1 MGLSEIKKIVKTG
14 PIDRG
19 YYLFGQDEKGYHLLM
34 QTQTNELL
42 GHLGDSVPRLE
53 DPPLITGKGRY
64 AGDMNFPNQLHMRI
78 VRSPIAHGKILGIN
92 LDKAMAVPGVIAV
105 WTSEDIQDVPPID
118 FREGSN
124 PALALFRQYP
134 LARERVRY
142 VGDPLAAVFA
152 EDPYIAEDAAELVGL
167 DIEPLDVLVNAD
179 DPPQDFKEGY
189 TTEAALVEQG
199 YGDVEKSFNEAFKIV
214 EVDVKIGRHSGVPLE
229 TRGAIGRYDAARD
242 VLELHGAA
250 KVPHRNRDT
259 ICRMLNRPSS
269 GVHLFEGHT
278 GGGFGIRGELYP
290 EDVLVCVAAMR
301 LDRPVKWIE
310 DRQENLMAANHSRQ
324 QRHICRAAVAE
335 DGEVVAI
342 DDELYLDQ
350 GGYIRTHGTR
360 VANMTTG
367 TLPGPY
373 RIPNY
378 RSICHFRLTN
388 KTPAA
393 TYRSP
398 GRFESTFV
406 RERLMDKI
414 AQEMGMDPVAVRRR
428 NLISLEEMPYGRD
441 LDVLGDSVEHDPGD
455 YAGLLDQGLSA
466 VRWDDLQK
474 DLAHRRANGEM
485 VGVGLAMF
493 FEKSGLGPSDGAKIF
508 VDTSGH
514 IEVVTGGASL
524 GQGFETAMAQ
534 ICADALGANYRN
546 INVVHGRTDRIDYGV
561 GAHASRASVL
571 TGSAV
576 NATALAVRKKA
587 LDMAGELLQL
597 PPSGLTITNGVVH
610 PIENPDGPSLTLG
623 QIAESLLPTAKE
635 RGDKVPY
642 LAAEEWFNIEHQTYP
657 YGHHIC
663 VVKVDQETGSSQIE
677 KYFIAYDIGRS
688 INPMLVE
695 GQLVGGL
702 AQGLGGSLYEEFE
715 YDSNG
720 EPLSVTFADYLI
732 PTMQEIPAPEI
743 LLTEDYPSIRTPIGI
758 KGAGE
763 AGITG
768 AAAAIASAIDDAI
781 GIPGA
786 IKQVPVSPQ
795 RLKAIIDS
803 RK

>member
-1 MGLSEIKKIVKTG
+1 MSTN
-14 PIDRG
+14 
-19 YYLFGQDEKGYHLLM
+19 
-34 QTQTNELL
+34 TNELL

-64 AGDMNFPNQLHMRI
+64 ADDINFPGQIHMRI
-78 VRSPIAHGKILGIN
+78 VRSPLAHGKIKSI
-92 LDKAMAVPGVIAV
+92 DKAAALSLSGVIAV
-105 WTSEDIQDVPPID
+105 WTTDDIADVPPID

-134 LARERVRY
+134 LARDRVRY
-142 VGDPLAAVFA
+142 VGDPVAAVFA
-152 EDPYIAEDAAELVGL
+152 EDPYIAEDAAELVTL
-167 DIEPLDVLVNAD
+167 DIEPLEVLINAD
-179 DPPQDFKEGY
+179 DPPQAFKEGY

-199 YGDVEKSFNEAFKIV
+199 YGDIEKSFSEAFKIV
-214 EVDVKIGRHSGVPLE
+214 EVDVQVGRHSGVPLE

-242 VLELHGAA
+242 VLELYGAA

-324 QRHICRAAVAE
+324 QRHICKAAVAE

-342 DDELYLDQ
+342 DDELFLDQ

-414 AQEMGMDPVAVRRR
+414 AHEMDMDPVSVRRR

-455 YAGLLDQGLSA
+455 YAGLLDQGLDA
-466 VRWDDLQK
+466 VRWDDLK
-474 DLAHRRANGEM
+474 ADLADRRSKGEM
-485 VGVGLAMF
+485 VGVGLSMF

-508 VDTSGH
+508 VDTTGH

-534 ICADALGANYRN
+534 ICADALGADYRK

-587 LDMAGELLQL
+587 LETAAELLQMRAED
-597 PPSGLTITNGVVH
+597 LTISRGVVH
-610 PIENPDGPSLTLG
+610 QKSNSEGPSLSLG
-623 QIAESLLPTAKE
+623 EIAEALLPTAKE
-635 RGDKVPY
+635 RGKKVPY
-642 LAAEEWFNIEHQTYP
+642 LAAEEWFNIDHQTYP

-663 VVKVDQETGSSQIE
+663 AVKVDPETGGVEIE

-688 INPMLVE
+688 INPMLVD

-702 AQGLGGSLYEEFE
+702 AQGLGGSLFEEFC
-715 YDSNG
+715 YDAEG
-720 EPLSVTFADYLI
+720 QPLSVTFADYLI
-732 PTMQEIPAPEI
+732 PTMHEVPKPEI
-743 LLTEDYPSIRTPIGI
+743 LLTEDFPSIRTPIGI

-768 AAAAIASAIDDAI
+768 AAAAIASAIDNAI

-786 IKQVPVSPQ
+786 IKQIPVSPQ
-795 RLKAIIDS
+795 RLKEIIKS
-803 RK
+803 QN

>member
-1 MGLSEIKKIVKTG
+1 MANG
-14 PIDRG
+14 
-19 YYLFGQDEKGYHLLM
+19 
-34 QTQTNELL
+34 TNRLL
-42 GHLGDSVPRLE
+42 GHLGDSVQRLE
-53 DPPLITGKGRY
+53 DPPLITGQGRF
-64 AGDMNFPNQLHMRI
+64 AGDINFPDQIHMRI
-78 VRSPIAHGKILGIN
+78 VRSPQAHGEIKSIN
-92 LDKAMAVPGVIAV
+92 TDAAKAVPGVVAV
-105 WTSEDIQDVPPID
+105 WTSDDIEDVPPID

-124 PALALFRQYP
+124 PALALFRQYA

-142 VGDPLAAVFA
+142 VGDPVAAVFA
-152 EDPYIAEDAAELVGL
+152 EDAYVAEDAAELVE
-167 DIEPLDVLVNAD
+167 IEIDELPVLINAD

-189 TTEAALVEQG
+189 TTEAALVEQS
-199 YGDVEKSFNEAFKIV
+199 YGDMEAAFANAYKIV
-214 EVDVKIGRHSGVPLE
+214 EVDVKIGRHTGVPLE
-229 TRGAIGRYDAARD
+229 CRGAVGRYDAARD
-242 VLELHGAA
+242 ILELHGAA
-250 KVPHRNRDT
+250 KVPHRNRET
-259 ICRMLNRPSS
+259 LCRMLDRPAS

-301 LDRPVKWIE
+301 LRRPVKWIE
-310 DRQENLMAANHSRQ
+310 DRQEHLMAANHSRQ
-324 QRHICRAAVAE
+324 QRHICKAAVAE

-373 RIPNY
+373 RIPVY
-378 RSICHFRLTN
+378 RSLCHFRLTN

-414 AQEMGMDPVAVRRR
+414 AVEMDMDPVALRRR
-428 NLISLEEMPYGRD
+428 NLIALEEMPYWRD

-455 YAGLLDQGLSA
+455 YAGLLDQGLA
-466 VRWDDLQK
+466 HVRWDELQAELK
-474 DLAHRRANGEM
+474 QRREAGEL
-485 VGVGLAMF
+485 VGCGLSMF

-508 VDTSGH
+508 VDTTGH

-534 ICADALGANYRN
+534 ICAEDLGTDYRR
-546 INVVHGRTDRIDYGV
+546 IRVVHGRTDRIDYGV
-561 GAHASRASVL
+561 GAHASRATVL

-576 NATALAVRKKA
+576 SKTALKVREKA
-587 LDMAGELLQL
+587 LEVASELLQT
-597 PPSGLTITNGVVH
+597 PAESLTITDGVIH
-610 PIENPDGPSLTLG
+610 ATDNASGPSVTLG
-623 QIAESLLPTAKE
+623 DVAAALAPAAPT
-635 RGDKVPY
+635 RGDRDPY

-657 YGHHIC
+657 YGHHIA
-663 VVKVDQETGSSQIE
+663 VVKVDRETGNVEIE
-677 KYFIAYDIGRS
+677 KYFIGYDIGRA
-688 INPMLVE
+688 INPMLIE

-702 AQGLGGSLYEEFE
+702 AQGIGASLFEEFT
-715 YDSNG
+715 YDERG
-720 EPLSVTFADYLI
+720 EPLSVTFADYLL
-732 PTMQEIPAPEI
+732 PTLHEIPEPEI
-743 LLTEDYPSIRTPIGI
+743 LLTEDYPSIRTPLGI

-768 AAAAIASAIDDAI
+768 AAAAMASAIDNAI
-781 GIPGA
+781 GVPGA
-786 IKQVPVSPQ
+786 VTQIPVTPQ
-795 RLKAIIDS
+795 RLKKIMDE
-803 RK
+803 RLG